1 MDNLEQPFFLADYI
15 YIYRH
20 KAMSKKLIARI
31 KCPLRFS
38 IAIILKIKI
47 KKQPYVYTLLQYV
60 TKKYGREF
68 KEFYFHI

>member
-1 MDNLEQPFFLADYI
+1 
-15 YIYRH
+15 
-20 KAMSKKLIARI
+20 MSKKLIARI